1 MYQSYRHNKWRKD
14 TIRSVNPYR
23 ILALSFLVAMT
34 IGSLLLMLPMATA
47 PGEHTRFV
55 DAAFT
60 AVSCVS
66 VTGLATVDTYTHWTL
81 FGRVIMTIL
90 IQLGG
95 LGIMTFTTLVAIVF
109 GQRIGLKSRLL
120 LQEDLGQEGLRGL
133 MRIARRVAYLTFGA
147 EFIGGVIYVIQLKP
161 YIGNEAYYVG
171 FMQAISSFCNAGFVF
186 FDNNLPYDMV
196 TDWLFTI
203 DTCGLII
210 LGGFGYMAIF
220 DIIQNWRRGFVYFSL
235 HTKVMIYGTVALIVL
250 GTIGILGM
258 EWSNP
263 GTLGPLSVPD
273 KIQAAFFQA
282 VTPRTAGLATIDYG
296 KVHANTA
303 FLTIILMFIGAGPN
317 STGGG
322 VKISTMTVVWAA
334 AISIFSNRN
343 DVELF
348 QRKLAAE
355 QIYRAFATVLFS
367 SILIMFATGLLA
379 WVEPHRFVDILF
391 EVTSAFGT
399 VGLSRGLTPDLTEL
413 SKWTLIVVMYTGRIG
428 VLTLIGALAMRR
440 KRPNPVTYPEGNVLL

>member
-282 VTPRTAGLATIDYG
+282 VTPRTAGLSTIDYG

>member
-147 EFIGGVIYVIQLKP
+147 EFVGGVLYVIQLKP
-161 YIGNEAYYVG
+161 YIGDEAYYVG

-186 FDNNLPYDMV
+186 FDNSLPYDMV
-196 TDWLFTI
+196 GDWLFTI

-210 LGGFGYMAIF
+210 LGGFGYMAVF
-220 DIIQNWRRGFVYFSL
+220 DIVQNWKRGFVYFSL

>member
-161 YIGNEAYYVG
+161 YIGDEAYYVG

-186 FDNNLPYDMV
+186 FDNSLPYDMV
-196 TDWLFTI
+196 GDWLFTI

-210 LGGFGYMAIF
+210 LGGFGYMAVF
-220 DIIQNWRRGFVYFSL
+220 DIVQNWKRGFVYFSL

-250 GTIGILGM
+250 GTISILGM

>member
-1 MYQSYRHNKWRKD
+1 
-14 TIRSVNPYR
+14 
-23 ILALSFLVAMT
+23 
-34 IGSLLLMLPMATA
+34 
-47 PGEHTRFV
+47 
-55 DAAFT
+55 
-60 AVSCVS
+60 
-66 VTGLATVDTYTHWTL
+66 
-81 FGRVIMTIL
+81 
-90 IQLGG
+90 
-95 LGIMTFTTLVAIVF
+95 
-109 GQRIGLKSRLL
+109 
-120 LQEDLGQEGLRGL
+120 
-133 MRIARRVAYLTFGA
+133 
-147 EFIGGVIYVIQLKP
+147 
-161 YIGNEAYYVG
+161 
-171 FMQAISSFCNAGFVF
+171 
-186 FDNNLPYDMV
+186 
-196 TDWLFTI
+196 
-203 DTCGLII
+203 
-210 LGGFGYMAIF
+210 
-220 DIIQNWRRGFVYFSL
+220 
-235 HTKVMIYGTVALIVL
+235 
-250 GTIGILGM
+250 
-258 EWSNP
+258 
-263 GTLGPLSVPD
+263 
-273 KIQAAFFQA
+273 
-282 VTPRTAGLATIDYG
+282 
-296 KVHANTA
+296 
-303 FLTIILMFIGAGPN
+303 MFIGAGPN

>member
-1 MYQSYRHNKWRKD
+1 M
-14 TIRSVNPYR
+14 
-23 ILALSFLVAMT
+23 
-34 IGSLLLMLPMATA
+34 
-47 PGEHTRFV
+47 
-55 DAAFT
+55 
-60 AVSCVS
+60 
-66 VTGLATVDTYTHWTL
+66 
-81 FGRVIMTIL
+81 
-90 IQLGG
+90 
-95 LGIMTFTTLVAIVF
+95 
-109 GQRIGLKSRLL
+109 
-120 LQEDLGQEGLRGL
+120 
-133 MRIARRVAYLTFGA
+133 
-147 EFIGGVIYVIQLKP
+147 
-161 YIGNEAYYVG
+161 VG
-171 FMQAISSFCNAGFVF
+171 
-186 FDNNLPYDMV
+186 
-196 TDWLFTI
+196 DWLFTI

-210 LGGFGYMAIF
+210 LGGFGYMAVF
-220 DIIQNWRRGFVYFSL
+220 DIVQNWKRGFVYFSL

-250 GTIGILGM
+250 GTISILGM

-263 GTLGPLSVPD
+263 GTLGPLSVAD

>member
-120 LQEDLGQEGLRGL
+120 LQEDLGQDGLRGL

-147 EFIGGVIYVIQLKP
+147 EFVGGVIYVIQLKP

-186 FDNNLPYDMV
+186 FDNNLPHDMV

>member
-66 VTGLATVDTYTHWTL
+66 VTGLATVNTYTHWTL

-413 SKWTLIVVMYTGRIG
+413 GKWTLIVVMYTGRIG

>member
-66 VTGLATVDTYTHWTL
+66 VTGLATVNTYTHWTL

-147 EFIGGVIYVIQLKP
+147 EFIGVVIYVIQLKP
-161 YIGNEAYYVG
+161 YIGYEAYYVG

>member
-66 VTGLATVDTYTHWTL
+66 VTGLTTVNTYTHWTL

>member
-47 PGEHTRFV
+47 PGEYTRFV

-66 VTGLATVDTYTHWTL
+66 VTGLATVNTYTHWTL

-282 VTPRTAGLATIDYG
+282 VTPRTAGLSTIDYG

>member
-60 AVSCVS
+60 AVSCVA
-66 VTGLATVDTYTHWTL
+66 VTGLATVNTYTHWTL

>member
-120 LQEDLGQEGLRGL
+120 LQEDLGQDGLRGL

-147 EFIGGVIYVIQLKP
+147 EFVGGVLYVIQLKP
-161 YIGNEAYYVG
+161 YIGDEAYYVG

-186 FDNNLPYDMV
+186 FDNSLPYDMV
-196 TDWLFTI
+196 GDWLFTI

-210 LGGFGYMAIF
+210 LGGFGYMAVF
-220 DIIQNWRRGFVYFSL
+220 DIVQNWKRGFVYFSL
-235 HTKVMIYGTVALIVL
+235 HTKVMIYGTVVLIVL
-250 GTIGILGM
+250 GTISILGM

-263 GTLGPLSVPD
+263 GTLGPLSVAD

>member
-66 VTGLATVDTYTHWTL
+66 VTGLATVNTYTHWTL

-282 VTPRTAGLATIDYG
+282 VTPRTAGLSTIDYG

>member
-1 MYQSYRHNKWRKD
+1 M
-14 TIRSVNPYR
+14 
-23 ILALSFLVAMT
+23 
-34 IGSLLLMLPMATA
+34 
-47 PGEHTRFV
+47 
-55 DAAFT
+55 
-60 AVSCVS
+60 
-66 VTGLATVDTYTHWTL
+66 
-81 FGRVIMTIL
+81 
-90 IQLGG
+90 
-95 LGIMTFTTLVAIVF
+95 
-109 GQRIGLKSRLL
+109 
-120 LQEDLGQEGLRGL
+120 
-133 MRIARRVAYLTFGA
+133 
-147 EFIGGVIYVIQLKP
+147 
-161 YIGNEAYYVG
+161 
-171 FMQAISSFCNAGFVF
+171 FM
-186 FDNNLPYDMV
+186 M
-196 TDWLFTI
+196 
-203 DTCGLII
+203 
-210 LGGFGYMAIF
+210 
-220 DIIQNWRRGFVYFSL
+220 
-235 HTKVMIYGTVALIVL
+235 
-250 GTIGILGM
+250 
-258 EWSNP
+258 
-263 GTLGPLSVPD
+263 
-273 KIQAAFFQA
+273 
-282 VTPRTAGLATIDYG
+282 
-296 KVHANTA
+296 
-303 FLTIILMFIGAGPN
+303 IILMLIGAGPN

>member
-66 VTGLATVDTYTHWTL
+66 VTGLATVNTYTHWTL

-203 DTCGLII
+203 DTCGLFI

-282 VTPRTAGLATIDYG
+282 VTPRTAGLSTIDYG

>member
-161 YIGNEAYYVG
+161 YIGDEAYYVG

-186 FDNNLPYDMV
+186 FDNSLPYDMV
-196 TDWLFTI
+196 GDWLFTI

-210 LGGFGYMAIF
+210 LGGFGYMAVF
-220 DIIQNWRRGFVYFSL
+220 DIVQNWKRGFVYFSL
-235 HTKVMIYGTVALIVL
+235 HTKVMIYGTVVLIVL
-250 GTIGILGM
+250 GTISILGM

-263 GTLGPLSVPD
+263 GTLGPLSVAD

>member
-120 LQEDLGQEGLRGL
+120 LQEDLGQDGLRGL

-147 EFIGGVIYVIQLKP
+147 EFVGGVLYVIQLKP

-186 FDNNLPYDMV
+186 FDNSLPYDMV
-196 TDWLFTI
+196 GDWLFTI

-210 LGGFGYMAIF
+210 LGGFGYMAVF
-220 DIIQNWRRGFVYFSL
+220 DIVQNWKRGFVYFSL

-250 GTIGILGM
+250 GTISILGM

-263 GTLGPLSVPD
+263 GTLGPLSVAD

>member
-66 VTGLATVDTYTHWTL
+66 VTGLATVNTYTHWTL

-317 STGGG
+317 STAGG

>member
-343 DVELF
+343 DGELF

>member
-120 LQEDLGQEGLRGL
+120 LQEDLGQDGLRGL

-147 EFIGGVIYVIQLKP
+147 EFVGGVLYVIQLKP
-161 YIGNEAYYVG
+161 YIGDEAYYVG

-186 FDNNLPYDMV
+186 FDNSLPYDMV
-196 TDWLFTI
+196 GDWLFTI

-210 LGGFGYMAIF
+210 LGGFGYMAVF
-220 DIIQNWRRGFVYFSL
+220 DIVQNWKRGFVYFSL

-250 GTIGILGM
+250 GTISILGM

-263 GTLGPLSVPD
+263 GTLGPLSVAD

>member
-120 LQEDLGQEGLRGL
+120 LQEDLGQDGLRGL

-147 EFIGGVIYVIQLKP
+147 EFVGGVIYVIQLKP
-161 YIGNEAYYVG
+161 YIGDEAYYVG

-186 FDNNLPYDMV
+186 FDNSLPYDMV
-196 TDWLFTI
+196 GDWLFTI

-210 LGGFGYMAIF
+210 LGGFGYMAVF
-220 DIIQNWRRGFVYFSL
+220 DIVQNWKRGFVYFSL

-250 GTIGILGM
+250 GTISILGM

-263 GTLGPLSVPD
+263 GTLGPLSVAD

>member
-147 EFIGGVIYVIQLKP
+147 EFVGGVLYVIQLKP
-161 YIGNEAYYVG
+161 YIGDEAYYVG

-186 FDNNLPYDMV
+186 FDNSLPYDMV
-196 TDWLFTI
+196 GDWLFTI

-210 LGGFGYMAIF
+210 LGGFGYMAVF
-220 DIIQNWRRGFVYFSL
+220 DIVQNWKRGFVYFSL

-250 GTIGILGM
+250 GTISILGM

>member
-186 FDNNLPYDMV
+186 FDNSLPYDMV
-196 TDWLFTI
+196 GDWLFTI

-210 LGGFGYMAIF
+210 LGGFGYMAVF
-220 DIIQNWRRGFVYFSL
+220 DIVQNWKRGFVYFSL
-235 HTKVMIYGTVALIVL
+235 HTKVMIYGTVVLIVL
-250 GTIGILGM
+250 GTISILGM

-263 GTLGPLSVPD
+263 GTLGPLSVAD

>member
-66 VTGLATVDTYTHWTL
+66 VTGLATVNTYTHWTL

>member
-161 YIGNEAYYVG
+161 YIGDEAYYVG

-186 FDNNLPYDMV
+186 FDNSLPYDMV
-196 TDWLFTI
+196 GDWLFTI

-210 LGGFGYMAIF
+210 LGGFGYMAVF
-220 DIIQNWRRGFVYFSL
+220 DIVQNWKRGFVYFSL

-250 GTIGILGM
+250 GTISILGM

-263 GTLGPLSVPD
+263 GTLGPLSVAD

>member
-161 YIGNEAYYVG
+161 YIGDEAYYVG

-186 FDNNLPYDMV
+186 FDNSLPYDMV
-196 TDWLFTI
+196 GDWLFTI

-210 LGGFGYMAIF
+210 LGGFGYMAVF
-220 DIIQNWRRGFVYFSL
+220 DIVQNWKRGFVYFSL

>member
-120 LQEDLGQEGLRGL
+120 LQEDLGQDGLRGL

-147 EFIGGVIYVIQLKP
+147 EFVGGVLYVIQLKP
-161 YIGNEAYYVG
+161 YIGDEAYYVG

-186 FDNNLPYDMV
+186 FDNSLPYDMV
-196 TDWLFTI
+196 GDWLFTI

>member
-14 TIRSVNPYR
+14 TIQSVNPYR
-23 ILALSFLVAMT
+23 ILALSFLLVMG
-34 IGSLLLMLPMATA
+34 IGSLLLMLPMATV
-47 PGEHTRFV
+47 PGEHTRFI
-55 DAAFT
+55 DAVFT

-120 LQEDLGQEGLRGL
+120 LQEDLGQDGLRGL
-133 MRIARRVAYLTFGA
+133 LRIARRVAYLTFGA
-147 EFIGGVIYVIQLKP
+147 EFVGGVLYVIQLKP
-161 YIGNEAYYVG
+161 YIGDEAYYVG

-186 FDNNLPYDMV
+186 FNNELPYQMV
-196 TDWLFTI
+196 SDWLFTI

-220 DIIQNWRRGFVYFSL
+220 DIMQNWKRGFIYYSL
-235 HTKVMIYGTVALIVL
+235 HTKVMIYGTVALLIL
-250 GTIGILGM
+250 GTMSILGM

-263 GTLGPLSVPD
+263 GTLGPLSITD

-303 FLTIILMFIGAGPN
+303 FLTIVLMFIGAGPN

-322 VKISTMTVVWAA
+322 IKISTMTVVWAA
-334 AISIFSNRN
+334 AFSIFSNRN

-348 QRKLAAE
+348 QRKLATE

-367 SILIMFATGLLA
+367 SILIILATGILA

-399 VGLSRGLTPDLTEL
+399 VGLSRGLTPELTDL

-428 VLTLIGALAMRR
+428 VLTLIGSLAMRR

>member
-81 FGRVIMTIL
+81 LGRVIMTIL

>member
-120 LQEDLGQEGLRGL
+120 LQEDLGQDGLRGL

-147 EFIGGVIYVIQLKP
+147 EFVGGVLYVIQLKP
-161 YIGNEAYYVG
+161 YIGDEAYYVG

-186 FDNNLPYDMV
+186 FDNSLPYDMV
-196 TDWLFTI
+196 GDWLFTI

-210 LGGFGYMAIF
+210 LGGFGYMAVF
-220 DIIQNWRRGFVYFSL
+220 DIVQNWKRGFVYFSL
-235 HTKVMIYGTVALIVL
+235 HTKVMIYGTVVLIVL
-250 GTIGILGM
+250 GTISILGM

>member
-133 MRIARRVAYLTFGA
+133 MRIARRVAYLTFAA

>member
-66 VTGLATVDTYTHWTL
+66 VTGLTTVNTYTHWTL

-282 VTPRTAGLATIDYG
+282 VTPRTAGLSTIDYG

>member
-60 AVSCVS
+60 AVSCVA
-66 VTGLATVDTYTHWTL
+66 VTGLATVNTYTHWTL

-282 VTPRTAGLATIDYG
+282 VTPRTAGLSTIDYG